1 MVIERIIETTDPKRI
16 VFSASGIREGYLYE
30 KLSPYIR
37 AQDGLIASCT
47 EFASHGG
54 RSTAYSNELYTWMY
68 PLVAQE
74 TESERR
80 LRLAFCLLSDIALHI
95 HPEYRAEWAFH
106 RILFSA
112 LTGLSH
118 RERVRLALTMYHR
131 YQFKLK
137 ENWPALSLLSNSDRT
152 WAKLVGTTANL
163 AYHLTGGI
171 AGSLHRTA
179 FVLDGNKLSLQL
191 TSTMQ
196 DVMGDA
202 IRKRID
208 GVGEA
213 YNDFI
218 TRN

>member
-1 MVIERIIETTDPKRI
+1 M
-16 VFSASGIREGYLYE
+16 F
-30 KLSPYIR
+30 
-37 AQDGLIASCT
+37 
-47 EFASHGG
+47 
-54 RSTAYSNELYTWMY
+54 
-68 PLVAQE
+68 PLVSQE
-74 TESERR
+74 SESERR

-106 RILFSA
+106 RILYSA

-131 YQFKLK
+131 YQFKMK
-137 ENWPALSLLSNSDRT
+137 ENWPALALLTPADRKR
-152 WAKLVGTTANL
+152 AKLVGTAANL

-171 AGSLHRTA
+171 AGCLHKTA
-179 FVLDGNKLSLQL
+179 FILSGENLSLQL
-191 TSTMQ
+191 TGTMQ

-213 YNDFI
+213 YADFI
-218 TRN
+218 HKD